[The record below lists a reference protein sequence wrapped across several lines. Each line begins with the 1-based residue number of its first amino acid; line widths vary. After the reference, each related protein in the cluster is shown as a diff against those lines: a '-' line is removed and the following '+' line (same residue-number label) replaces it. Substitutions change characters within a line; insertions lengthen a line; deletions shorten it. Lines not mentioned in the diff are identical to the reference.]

1 MTDAER
7 LKEFE
12 RIATQLLEELKSAGY
27 VQRSTL
33 NQLKDLCLKDSRQLP
48 GKNSETTTA

>member
-12 RIATQLLEELKSAGY
+12 RIAALLLEELKAAGY
-27 VQRSTL
+27 VKRSTL
-33 NQLKDLCLKDSRQLP
+33 EKLKTLCEP
-48 GKNSETTTA
+48 VPA